1 MKRTL
6 LVIGFSL
13 LMSVAFFSGV
23 MAQQSKPAP
32 AASAPAATLE
42 RFSGAIEKIDSAKK
56 EIFVKRGND
65 EKSFFYSDQTKFMQG
80 EKELSFTD
88 LKKGMDVTV
97 AYKKEGA
104 KLAAERVDVSMSKT
118 SG

>member
-6 LVIGFSL
+6 WIIGFSL

-23 MAQQSKPAP
+23 IAQQSKPAP
-32 AASAPAATLE
+32 AASAPAAGLE

-56 EIFVKRGND
+56 EIFVKKGTE
-65 EKSFFYSDQTKFMQG
+65 EKSFLYSDQTKFVQG
-80 EKELSFTD
+80 DKELSFTD

-97 AYKKEGA
+97 AYKKEGV
-104 KLAAERVDVSMSKT
+104 KLTAERVDVSMSKT
-118 SG
+118 SS